1 MKIKF
6 ISLLLLSILFI
17 SCHGQTYNAVNTIDV
32 KSFAEKHKKKYGDAL
47 KNAQCKSE
55 YHKSKGK

>member
-1 MKIKF
+1 MKSSWSTHVQQFSK
-6 ISLLLLSILFI
+6 
-17 SCHGQTYNAVNTIDV
+17 
-32 KSFAEKHKKKYGDAL
+32 KHKMKYSDAL

>member
-1 MKIKF
+1 MKT
-6 ISLLLLSILFI
+6 SSWVT
-17 SCHGQTYNAVNTIDV
+17 HV
-32 KSFAEKHKKKYGDAL
+32 KEWSKKHKMKYGDAL

>member
-1 MKIKF
+1 MKSSWVTHVLQWSK
-6 ISLLLLSILFI
+6 
-17 SCHGQTYNAVNTIDV
+17 
-32 KSFAEKHKKKYGDAL
+32 KHKMKYGEAL

>member
-1 MKIKF
+1 MKGSWVI
-6 ISLLLLSILFI
+6 
-17 SCHGQTYNAVNTIDV
+17 HV
-32 KSFAEKHKKKYGDAL
+32 KAFAQKHKMKYGDAW